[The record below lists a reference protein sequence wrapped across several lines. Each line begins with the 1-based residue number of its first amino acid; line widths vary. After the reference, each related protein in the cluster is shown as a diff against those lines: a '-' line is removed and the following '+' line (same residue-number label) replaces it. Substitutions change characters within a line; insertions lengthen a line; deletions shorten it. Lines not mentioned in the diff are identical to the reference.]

1 MSAREASRVMM
12 DRVCLPFVLGQVGNV
27 EVLRLIVSFS
37 FQPLPSPVK
46 QPAAHRKSASKA
58 KPPSRAGAA
67 QAPRFR
73 GLPQAVLRR
82 IKINLQ
88 ALPALD
94 EIDDD
99 DPIDFLR

>member
-1 MSAREASRVMM
+1 
-12 DRVCLPFVLGQVGNV
+12 V
-27 EVLRLIVSFS
+27 EVLRQFVFFS
-37 FQPLPSPVK
+37 FQSLPSPVK
-46 QPAAHRKSASKA
+46 QPAAHRKPASKA

-67 QAPRFR
+67 QALHSR
-73 GLPQAVLRR
+73 GLPQAALRR

-88 ALPALD
+88 ALPTLD